1 YYNAHFDYD
10 ATANTYKRS
19 ESGAPHMEL
28 HKDGTKVQIAPK
40 VVVAMI
46 VPEQAGALDSTGA
59 YYADYATIGSG
70 SVLVF
75 QDGTVEKGTWSKTSN
90 TAQIT
95 FTDSTGKPLALD
107 AGQTWISAMPTV
119 GSVTYK

>member
-1 YYNAHFDYD
+1 
-10 ATANTYKRS
+10 
-19 ESGAPHMEL
+19 MEL

-46 VPEQAGALDSTGA
+46 VPEHAGALDSSGA

-75 QDGTVEKGTWSKTSN
+75 QDGTVQPGTWSKASN

-95 FTDSTGKPLALD
+95 FTDTTGKPLALD
-107 AGQTWISAMPTV
+107 AGQTWISTMPTA